1 MRPLNSLMPLA
12 LMAAFVLGGPAARAA
27 QSDPAA
33 AQIESFD
40 ASLIAAMKEG
50 QALGAKGRYRRLAPA
65 VERAFD
71 LPLMTRI
78 AVGPAWTAMPQADH
92 AALVEAFTRLSVASY
107 AHNFTAYGGERFEIE
122 PGVEAR
128 GSDKIVQTRLIP
140 AHGAAVNLTYRMRQT
155 GGDWKIIDVSYD
167 AISQLTMRRSDFAA
181 PLAAGGA
188 KGLVAHLNGL
198 VDKLLK

>member
-1 MRPLNSLMPLA
+1 MPVALLA
-12 LMAAFVLGGPAARAA
+12 ACLLAGPAARGA

-33 AQIESFD
+33 AQIETFD
-40 ASLIAAMKEG
+40 ASLIGAMKEG
-50 QALGAKGRYRRLAPA
+50 HALGPKGRYRRLEPA

-78 AVGPAWTAMPQADH
+78 AVGPSWTAMPQADH

-107 AHNFTAYGGERFEIE
+107 AHNFAAYSGERFEIS

-128 GSDKIVQTRLIP
+128 GGDKIVQSHLIP

-155 GGDWKIIDVSYD
+155 GSAWKIIDVSYD
-167 AISQLTMRRSDFAA
+167 AISQLTLRRSDFAA
-181 PLAAGGA
+181 PLASGGA
-188 KGLVAHLNGL
+188 KGLVAHLNETS
-198 VDKLLK
+198 DKLLQ